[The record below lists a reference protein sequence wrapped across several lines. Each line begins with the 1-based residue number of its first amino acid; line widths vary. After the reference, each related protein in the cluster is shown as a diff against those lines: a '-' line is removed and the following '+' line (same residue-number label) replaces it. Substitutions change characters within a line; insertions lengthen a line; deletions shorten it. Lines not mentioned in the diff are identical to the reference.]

1 MLLKPK
7 PLATREGTVA
17 LDVTG
22 LQGYEY
28 SVYAQSPE
36 VHYQCQGKPSALEQL
51 DEKTIH
57 AGIDAATLSQDG
69 KAVSLQTLAFGR
81 AEAEIQ

>member
-1 MLLKPK
+1 MLMKPK

-57 AGIDAATLSQDG
+57 AGIDAATLSQEMCIRDRHP
-69 KAVSLQTLAFGR
+69 S
-81 AEAEIQ
+81 